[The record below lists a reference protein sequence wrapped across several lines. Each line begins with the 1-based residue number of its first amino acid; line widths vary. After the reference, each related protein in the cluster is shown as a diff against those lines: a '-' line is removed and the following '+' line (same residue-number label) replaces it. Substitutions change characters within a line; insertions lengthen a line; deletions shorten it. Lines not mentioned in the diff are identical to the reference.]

1 MFSSVSLSN
10 VMKLAEKTR
19 SHRAVLGK
27 RKKLR
32 SIYLGASSTA
42 RVTYAVVLD
51 GDDKQG
57 SPQHSAGQG
66 GAGLAPGH
74 LVQRAAANTCDQVQG
89 ADCQSAAS

>member
-10 VMKLAEKTR
+10 VMKFAGKTR

-27 RKKLR
+27 RRKLR

-42 RVTYAVVLD
+42 RVTYAVVL
-51 GDDKQG
+51 GRDDKQE
-57 SPQHSAGQG
+57 SLQHGAGQG

-89 ADCQSAAS
+89 ADCQSEAS